1 VVSKPLLTPM
11 SMYALSPFREMRTI
25 TQLLIPRRNRSNGV
39 YQIWMPCDSGCMHWY
54 KVNGY
59 SSDYHS
65 FIHDELGWDQS
76 KVDDLLMPIIQK
88 MNRRNQVWLCWSSS
102 TPLQS
107 ISCIIQATSLN
118 RQGDLNGFLNVAS
131 GAGSHAP
138 RKRQT
143 YNSKRLQQVV
153 TEFRKEQA
161 KMHGRRATTPAS
173 DHGDQGNNVTEND
186 MAPPKKRRK
195 TGVSRKGKGIGKET
209 GPTEDETTRVPTAQ
223 GKRRPRTTTDR
234 SRKKKQTQGGEESD
248 DRSDSEDEFAGT
260 EGTPA
265 AMMPSAPLAVQL
277 RPRVQPRIRQARKQ
291 GDLSPSD
298 PADKL

>member
-1 VVSKPLLTPM
+1 MRDAYYHPVVDSSEEPFKWGLPDLD
-11 SMYALSPFREMRTI
+11 ALR
-25 TQLLIPRRNRSNGV
+25 
-39 YQIWMPCDSGCMHWY
+39 H
-54 KVNGY
+54 
-59 SSDYHS
+59 

-88 MNRRNQVWLCWSSS
+88 MNRRN
-102 TPLQS
+102 
-107 ISCIIQATSLN
+107 QATSLN

-173 DHGDQGNNVTEND
+173 DHGDQEGDNVTEND

-223 GKRRPRTTTDR
+223 GKRRPRTTTNR

-248 DRSDSEDEFAGT
+248 DGSDSECEFAGT